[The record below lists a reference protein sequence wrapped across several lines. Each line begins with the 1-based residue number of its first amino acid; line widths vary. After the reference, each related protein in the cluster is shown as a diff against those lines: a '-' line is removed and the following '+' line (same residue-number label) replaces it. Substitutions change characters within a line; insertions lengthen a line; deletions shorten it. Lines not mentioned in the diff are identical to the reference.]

1 MTPAQH
7 ECELGERAGATLE
20 LSAQS
25 GAWRGRL
32 VHRPAVI
39 NSASVRAGGAHGCS
53 KCALQPLGTCRTS
66 AARPS
71 GHVPLSWFR
80 TGGVHSVWVICR
92 VTHPSLEPDLL

>member
-1 MTPAQH
+1 MTPAQL
-7 ECELGERAGATLE
+7 ECELGERAGATLG

-39 NSASVRAGGAHGCS
+39 NSALVRAGGARGCS

-66 AARPS
+66 AARPAMC
-71 GHVPLSWFR
+71 
-80 TGGVHSVWVICR
+80 HSRGLGQVGCIRCG
-92 VTHPSLEPDLL
+92 LYAE